1 MSFLL
6 DTNAYFLLFQYPRP
20 SSYFHLVQHI
30 KAENTV
36 SFYISEITSL
46 EIHSVLGKYRRGS
59 PSQRQQCGREIIAG
73 NTITQ
78 CSNTWIHHGRRKM
91 KPKVFRAIQ
100 KLISDIEAKRG
111 NTRATVLKVDLASV
125 QKARD
130 LLLRYA
136 DRYSFG
142 SHDAL
147 IAGSLVVA
155 RQVRGMDLT
164 LVTSDKGFKAVLR
177 DETIPFYDPS
187 LP

>member
-1 MSFLL
+1 
-6 DTNAYFLLFQYPRP
+6 
-20 SSYFHLVQHI
+20 
-30 KAENTV
+30 
-36 SFYISEITSL
+36 
-46 EIHSVLGKYRRGS
+46 
-59 PSQRQQCGREIIAG
+59 
-73 NTITQ
+73 
-78 CSNTWIHHGRRKM
+78 M

-164 LVTSDKGFKAVLR
+164 LVTSDKGLKAVLR